1 MPGRAALVFRKNN
14 FLSGVLPGDM
24 LIASARKREIIFGM
38 RPMGEAKAIFPD
50 SGRRVKGW
58 RTLF

>member
-1 MPGRAALVFRKNN
+1 MPGRVALVFRKNN
-14 FLSGVLPGDM
+14 NVSRIFHGDM
-24 LIASARKREIIFGM
+24 LIASARKREITFGM
-38 RPMGEAKAIFPD
+38 RPMGEAEVIFPD